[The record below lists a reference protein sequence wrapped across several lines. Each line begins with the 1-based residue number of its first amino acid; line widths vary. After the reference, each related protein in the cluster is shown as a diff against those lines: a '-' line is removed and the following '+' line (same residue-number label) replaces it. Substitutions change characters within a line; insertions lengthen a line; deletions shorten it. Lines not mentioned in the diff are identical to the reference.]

1 MPLAE
6 RGAVPSL
13 EVCEARGEPDD
24 QPDWLPVGK
33 HVDEH
38 GLRDEGDERG
48 LDRQRLGSPTAAQ
61 QERTEERA
69 QQQEPD
75 RPELDDRHDQ

>member
-6 RGAVPSL
+6 RGSVPSL
-13 EVCEARGEPDD
+13 EVYEARGEPDD
-24 QPDWLPVGK
+24 QPDRLTVGE

-48 LDRQRLGSPTAAQ
+48 LDRQRLRSPPT
-61 QERTEERA
+61 T
-69 QQQEPD
+69 
-75 RPELDDRHDQ
+75 